1 MHRPSRSTLPLAGV
15 GFAAAMVLAACSS
28 AGASPSPS
36 AAASAMAEESA
47 MAGESA
53 MAEPSA
59 MAEESAMA
67 EPSAMASVA
76 APVSMGTFHGV
87 DGNATGT
94 AALFHKPDGTFVI
107 TFEDFSIASA
117 AHTDVVL
124 LPNKDISSD
133 NDVDKTTIVD
143 LGPLQGTTG
152 MQDYNV
158 PASADAMTFHTVVL
172 WDTEMA
178 HAVAAAALH

>member
-1 MHRPSRSTLPLAGV
+1 
-15 GFAAAMVLAACSS
+15 
-28 AGASPSPS
+28 
-36 AAASAMAEESA
+36 MAEPSA

-59 MAEESAMA
+59 MAESSAMA
-67 EPSAMASVA
+67 EQSAMPSVA

-107 TFEDFSIASA
+107 TFEDFSVASA
-117 AHTDVVL
+117 DHTHVVL
-124 LPNKDISSD
+124 VPNKDVAGDADI
-133 NDVDKTTIVD
+133 DKTTLVD

-152 MQDYNV
+152 MQDYTV
-158 PASADAMTFHTVVL
+158 PATADAMTFHTVVL

-178 HAVAAAALH
+178 HAVAAAPLG

>member
-1 MHRPSRSTLPLAGV
+1 
-15 GFAAAMVLAACSS
+15 
-28 AGASPSPS
+28 
-36 AAASAMAEESA
+36 
-47 MAGESA
+47 
-53 MAEPSA
+53 

-67 EPSAMASVA
+67 EHSATPGVA

-107 TFEDFSIASA
+107 TFEDFSVASA
-117 AHTDVVL
+117 EHTNVVL
-124 LPNKDISSD
+124 IPNRDVATDADI
-133 NDVDKTTIVD
+133 DKTTIVD

-152 MQDYNV
+152 MQDYEV

-178 HAVAAAALH
+178 HAVAAAPLQ